1 VLEQAEVEAI
11 LHQINTRTPTGA
23 RNYGLLQ
30 LMLQAGIRCGEA
42 LQVTADMIRLEQWQ
56 DNRGHVPVWVLRL
69 PRKATKGQ
77 QGRQGLPL
85 SSATRQAIERWQEHR
100 AALHVRGGPLFC
112 TVSRGKRRAGF
123 SKSAV
128 LRPGKPLNS
137 RYVRELVARLA
148 KKAGISR
155 RVHPHMLRHTAIT
168 DLYDRTHDLRMTQ
181 QVAGH
186 SSSRM
191 TERYTHVRPVDVAR
205 AMGAIVEEEA
215 PS

>member
-1 VLEQAEVEAI
+1 MTKNAQSMPKSPSE
-11 LHQINTRTPTGA
+11 RTEGLSGA
-23 RNYGLLQ
+23 
-30 LMLQAGIRCGEA
+30 
-42 LQVTADMIRLEQWQ
+42 
-56 DNRGHVPVWVLRL
+56 
-69 PRKATKGQ
+69 
-77 QGRQGLPL
+77 
-85 SSATRQAIERWQEHR
+85 
-100 AALHVRGGPLFC
+100 F
-112 TVSRGKRRAGF
+112 RAGPIRN
-123 SKSAV
+123 
-128 LRPGKPLNS
+128 RP
-137 RYVRELVARLA
+137 VARLA

-155 RVHPHMLRHTAIT
+155 RVHPHMLRHTALT